1 MEVYLIRY
9 NISNERK
16 EVNRMKVGEESDLLR
31 PRDVGRKLGL
41 SVPHVYTLS
50 AAGTLPSVKLGRA
63 VRFRPVDVDR
73 FIRDHRRG
81 DGKAA

>member
-1 MEVYLIRY
+1 
-9 NISNERK
+9 
-16 EVNRMKVGEESDLLR
+16 MKVAEEKDLMR

-41 SVPHVYTLS
+41 SVPHVYTLA
-50 AAGTLPSVKLGRA
+50 AAGTLPSDKLGRA
-63 VRFRPVDVDR
+63 VRFRPADVDR

>member
-1 MEVYLIRY
+1 
-9 NISNERK
+9 
-16 EVNRMKVGEESDLLR
+16 MKVGEEKDLLR

-41 SVPHVYTLS
+41 SIPHVYTLA

-63 VRFRPVDVDR
+63 VRFRPVDVDS
-73 FIRDHRRG
+73 FIREHRRG